1 MCSSRRPEFGRRFEL
16 STSAGPSS
24 QRAFAGVRSLIE
36 FEPPREQRTGFYLS
50 PHFLVCA
57 ACAAASKARARHSA
71 GRAGY
76 VYCALSRCAMCACMR
91 ASRATARLVRR
102 KSRERKGGPGRTV
115 PPLFSHKNYITRKG
129 AVTPTPS
136 HTIKSPVNVLFNQRP
151 HGGWAPPAP
160 RMQAQRIAT
169 RLSGCAAPW
178 PRRIPQ
184 SARRCSPRCPRNRRG
199 RRPSRTSLRGSSRR
213 DRRASRC
220 DTRRGSIRGRV
231 RAASAGSKEQQSA
244 WIADGCSWG
253 AEHHEAGPGIRAPAR
268 SITAQPRPCM
278 RSPRRG

>member
-115 PPLFSHKNYITRKG
+115 PPLFTVTRSDGWVGQGTWCSEG
-129 AVTPTPS
+129 ALSLPTS
-136 HTIKSPVNVLFNQRP
+136 QGVHLGLSRSKS
-151 HGGWAPPAP
+151 
-160 RMQAQRIAT
+160 
-169 RLSGCAAPW
+169 
-178 PRRIPQ
+178 
-184 SARRCSPRCPRNRRG
+184 
-199 RRPSRTSLRGSSRR
+199 SS
-213 DRRASRC
+213 
-220 DTRRGSIRGRV
+220 V
-231 RAASAGSKEQQSA
+231 
-244 WIADGCSWG
+244 
-253 AEHHEAGPGIRAPAR
+253 PGY
-268 SITAQPRPCM
+268 T
-278 RSPRRG
+278 

>member
-1 MCSSRRPEFGRRFEL
+1 MCSSRRPEFCRRCEL

-24 QRAFAGVRSLIE
+24 QRAISGVRSLIE

-115 PPLFSHKNYITRKG
+115 PPLFMLVQTYSKQGEPDRRSPPPG
-129 AVTPTPS
+129 GDQRRVAVGVCLSWPVIEAGQRVTLCPS
-136 HTIKSPVNVLFNQRP
+136 WRIL
-151 HGGWAPPAP
+151 
-160 RMQAQRIAT
+160 AQ
-169 RLSGCAAPW
+169 G
-178 PRRIPQ
+178 
-184 SARRCSPRCPRNRRG
+184 
-199 RRPSRTSLRGSSRR
+199 RGSRSRY
-213 DRRASRC
+213 SL
-220 DTRRGSIRGRV
+220 TLHPLLSQVG
-231 RAASAGSKEQQSA
+231 
-244 WIADGCSWG
+244 
-253 AEHHEAGPGIRAPAR
+253 
-268 SITAQPRPCM
+268 AQPTGG
-278 RSPRRG
+278 RGCPGPSA

>member
-115 PPLFSHKNYITRKG
+115 PPLFWSRQAFEVLLIGSGDESSRISASACERWQEGVGHTTTGLSH
-129 AVTPTPS
+129 
-136 HTIKSPVNVLFNQRP
+136 
-151 HGGWAPPAP
+151 
-160 RMQAQRIAT
+160 
-169 RLSGCAAPW
+169 
-178 PRRIPQ
+178 
-184 SARRCSPRCPRNRRG
+184 
-199 RRPSRTSLRGSSRR
+199 SLRALVVLGCRGGGS
-213 DRRASRC
+213 DRPQR
-220 DTRRGSIRGRV
+220 T
-231 RAASAGSKEQQSA
+231 AA
-244 WIADGCSWG
+244 
-253 AEHHEAGPGIRAPAR
+253 R
-268 SITAQPRPCM
+268 
-278 RSPRRG
+278 